1 MLIKII
7 SLVFNNNN
15 NNNNNNNKASTIRYY
30 TYVPVWVGVHVF
42 ACVGGCGCVS
52 GCVGGYIR

>member
-15 NNNNNNNKASTIRYY
+15 NNNNNNKASTILYI
-30 TYVPVWVGVHVF
+30 PVWVGVHVF
-42 ACVGGCGCVS
+42 AFVGV
-52 GCVGGYIR
+52 